1 MTTDNLQTKNIN
13 LLIATFSALGGL
25 ALFLGYMHNKKHAK
39 LQEEVLNLDK
49 EIKRLELEEKRNGK
63 KNTI

>member
-13 LLIATFSALGGL
+13 LLIGMVSALGGV
-25 ALFLGYMHNKKHAK
+25 ALFMGYLHTKKHAK

>member
-1 MTTDNLQTKNIN
+1 MTNKIQTKNIN

-39 LQEEVLNLDK
+39 LQQEVLNLDK
-49 EIKRLELEEKRNGK
+49 EIKKLELEKKKNEVNGK
-63 KNTI
+63 V